1 MAIGDEVNK
10 LKKEFSGINDE
21 ANEFQAALG
30 DIASAMG
37 KAAKE
42 SEDLNQIFKQG
53 QSSVKGI
60 ANLTKELGKASK
72 DSLGNQTE
80 INSLNKV
87 RNKLLGEERRVQ
99 SQLRILEIRRQQ
111 ASGETLRSIE
121 KQMERLSDSL
131 GYSGDIANN
140 YDKILKTNKELEKSN
155 PFKGAADFVK
165 DIPVINKLLGNMV
178 QASEKYNA
186 EMKES
191 GDRTKALAKGV
202 GEYLQILGKAAF
214 AFVIK
219 EAISA
224 INYIDTASV
233 SLANNLGISKNE
245 AIGLTQEFA
254 NQSKELR
261 DMGMSYKDIM
271 EANIQLTSLQGTS
284 ALYTKES
291 ALGFKVMTKNLGLSA
306 EQASK
311 MEQFA
316 RATGT
321 NAKDQTAFTM
331 GITTM
336 ENKRYGVAVSQR
348 EIAQETATIS
358 SNIALSTKAQG
369 NNLESAVHAAKRLGL
384 SMAQVE
390 SIAGGL
396 LDFETSIAAEME
408 AELLI
413 GKDLNLERARLAALN
428 NDMKTVA
435 KEVTKQ
441 GITQASFAGMNAIQQ
456 SSVAKSL
463 GMTAKDMGD
472 MLIRQTALKKL
483 GPDIKNEGDV
493 AKLIQEMKAA
503 GKTDEEIT
511 TKIGNKQ
518 LQDAAQNLTMKEQ
531 MRKLIDDL
539 ASNVMPVLVRVF
551 QALNKLLNFL
561 SNSPTGT
568 KIAGAGVVG
577 AMGLGLGAKM
587 MGGVG
592 MRGMVKRFMP
602 GKGSAG
608 SGGKMFN
615 PLTMTRDKAGRAQYN
630 KIGRGMGKT
639 PGFVPGVKSAG
650 TFGKRLLKG
659 ARGGVGGLLGGMAL
673 DYGADM
679 AKEAGHE
686 TLGKSLSIG
695 SSALSG
701 AGMGAMIG
709 SIIPGI
715 GTAIGGAV
723 GGIVGGI
730 YGTYQEFV
738 AKGDEQL
745 EEQKKTNELLTKQT
759 EQLDNQNKELYDAI
773 SAARNIELNGVN
785 LANEG
790 ISTSKESFRIQ

>member
-1 MAIGDEVNK
+1 MAIGDEINK
-10 LKKEFSGINDE
+10 IGKDIKNINDE
-21 ANEFQAALG
+21 ASEFQEALG
-30 DIASAMG
+30 DIATAMNL
-37 KAAKE
+37 AAK
-42 SEDLNQIFKQG
+42 S
-53 QSSVKGI
+53 
-60 ANLTKELGKASK
+60 SK
-72 DSLGNQTE
+72 DLDKSLKIGAEFARGTANAAGELSKVSKEVLGNQTE
-80 INSLNKV
+80 INRLNKV
-87 RNKLLGEERRVQ
+87 KNKLLKEERGIE
-99 SQLRILEIRRQQ
+99 SQLRLLAARREF
-111 ASGETLRSIE
+111 ASKENLKTIDQ
-121 KQMERLSDSL
+121 QMERLSDTL
-131 GYSGDIANN
+131 GYSKDIVKN
-140 YDKILKTNKELEKSN
+140 YDKILQTNEKLERSN
-155 PFKGAADFVK
+155 PFKKYADFVK
-165 DIPVINKLLGNMV
+165 DIPVINKLLDNMV
-178 QASEKYNA
+178 QASEKYND
-186 EMKES
+186 EMKRS
-191 GDRTKALAKGV
+191 GNRTKALSKGV
-202 GEYLQILGKAAF
+202 GEYVKILGKAAF
-214 AFVIK
+214 AFAIK
-219 EAISA
+219 EVVSA
-224 INYIDTASV
+224 INYIDKSSV

-321 NAKDQTAFTM
+321 NAQDQTAFTM
-331 GITTM
+331 GMTTM

-348 EIAQETATIS
+348 AVAQEIATIS

-390 SIAGGL
+390 TIAGGL
-396 LDFETSIAAEME
+396 LDFESSITAEME

-456 SSVAKSL
+456 ASVAKSL

-483 GPDIKNEGDV
+483 GPDIKDEGDI
-493 AKLIQEMKAA
+493 AKLIQQMRKD
-503 GKTDEEIT
+503 GKTEKQIAD
-511 TKIGNKQ
+511 KIGNVQ
-518 LQDAAQNLTMKEQ
+518 LQEAAQNLTMQEQ
-531 MRKLIDDL
+531 IRKLIDDL
-539 ASNVMPVLVRVF
+539 AVTVMPVILRVF
-551 QALNKLLNFL
+551 QALDKLLNYFA
-561 SNSPTGT
+561 NSSAGT
-568 KIAGAGVVG
+568 KVAGAGVAG

-587 MGGVG
+587 VGGMMTRNVAGKLMGTTS
-592 MRGMVKRFMP
+592 MAQKRAMVTARNAVP
-602 GKGSAG
+602 
-608 SGGKMFN
+608 GGKSLSKI
-615 PLTMTRDKAGRAQYN
+615 PKGLTKFGGRLA
-630 KIGRGMGKT
+630 
-639 PGFVPGVKSAG
+639 
-650 TFGKRLLKG
+650 KG
-659 ARGGVGGLLGGMAL
+659 ARGGIGGLLGGLIL
-673 DYGADM
+673 DYGADK
-679 AKEAGHE
+679 AKESGHE

-695 SSALSG
+695 SSAASG

-709 SIIPGI
+709 SFIAPGI
-715 GTAIGGAV
+715 GTAIGGVV
-723 GGIVGGI
+723 GGVAGGV
-730 YGTYQEFV
+730 YGAYQEFV

-773 SAARNIELNGVN
+773 SAARSIELNGVN

-790 ISTSKESFRIQ
+790 ISTSKENFRIQ

>member
-1 MAIGDEVNK
+1 MAKGDSVNK
-10 LKKEFSGINDE
+10 LKNDFESINDE

-37 KAAKE
+37 KTAK
-42 SEDLNQIFKQG
+42 SSDDLNTLFKQG
-53 QSSVKGI
+53 TSSVQNIVKFTKDLSK
-60 ANLTKELGKASK
+60 ANK
-72 DSLGNQTE
+72 DVLGNQKE
-80 INSLNKV
+80 INRLAKV
-87 RNKLLGEERRVQ
+87 KNKLLGEERNIQ
-99 SQLRILEIRRQQ
+99 SQIRVLAQRRERARGKEKIAIDKQ
-111 ASGETLRSIE
+111 IE
-121 KQMERLSDSL
+121 GLQDSL
-131 GYSGDIANN
+131 SYSKDIANN
-140 YDKILKTNKELEKSN
+140 YDKILDTNQKLEKSN
-155 PFKGAADFVK
+155 PFKKSADFVK

-191 GDRTKALAKGV
+191 GNRTKALSKGV
-202 GEYLQILGKAAF
+202 GEYFKLLGKAAF
-214 AFVIK
+214 AFAIK
-219 EAISA
+219 EAVSA
-224 INYIDTASV
+224 INYIDKSSV

-321 NAKDQTAFTM
+321 NAQDQTAFTM
-331 GITTM
+331 GMTTM

-348 EIAQETATIS
+348 AVAQEIATIS

-390 SIAGGL
+390 TIAGGL
-396 LDFETSIAAEME
+396 LEFETSITAEME

-413 GKDLNLERARLAALN
+413 GRDLNLERARLAALN

-435 KEVTKQ
+435 EEVTKQ

-456 SSVAKSL
+456 SSIAKAL

-472 MLIRQTALKKL
+472 MLIRQTSLKKL

-511 TKIGNKQ
+511 KKIGNKQ

-531 MRKLIDDL
+531 IQKLIDDL
-539 ASNVMPVLVRVF
+539 AVTVMPVLLRVF
-551 QALNKLLNFL
+551 KALNKLLNFL
-561 SNSPTGT
+561 SNSKTGT
-568 KIAGAGVVG
+568 KVAATGVAG
-577 AMGLGLGAKM
+577 AMGLGLTAKVL
-587 MGGVG
+587 GGS
-592 MRGMVKRFMP
+592 MAR
-602 GKGSAG
+602 
-608 SGGKMFN
+608 N
-615 PLTMTRDKAGRAQYN
+615 T
-630 KIGRGMGKT
+630 IGKT
-639 PGFVPGVKSAG
+639 IGKASMTQKRAMVTARNAVPGSKTLSKIPKG
-650 TFGKRLLKG
+650 LSKFGGRLAKG
-659 ARGGVGGLLGGMAL
+659 ARGGIGGLLGGIAL
-673 DYGADM
+673 DYGADA

-686 TLGKSLSIG
+686 NLGKSLSVG

-701 AGMGAMIG
+701 AGMGAMVG
-709 SIIPGI
+709 SIIPGV
-715 GTAIGGAV
+715 GTAIGGVV
-723 GGIVGGI
+723 GGIVGGV
-730 YGTYQEFV
+730 YGAYQEFV
-738 AKGDEQL
+738 AKGDEQI

-759 EQLDNQNKELYDAI
+759 EQLNNQNKELYEAI
-773 SAARNIELNGVN
+773 SAARSIELNGVN
-785 LANEG
+785 LANQG
-790 ISTSKESFRIQ
+790 IATSKDSFRIQ

>member
-1 MAIGDEVNK
+1 
-10 LKKEFSGINDE
+10 
-21 ANEFQAALG
+21 
-30 DIASAMG
+30 
-37 KAAKE
+37 
-42 SEDLNQIFKQG
+42 
-53 QSSVKGI
+53 
-60 ANLTKELGKASK
+60 
-72 DSLGNQTE
+72 
-80 INSLNKV
+80 
-87 RNKLLGEERRVQ
+87 
-99 SQLRILEIRRQQ
+99 
-111 ASGETLRSIE
+111 
-121 KQMERLSDSL
+121 
-131 GYSGDIANN
+131 
-140 YDKILKTNKELEKSN
+140 
-155 PFKGAADFVK
+155 
-165 DIPVINKLLGNMV
+165 MV

-191 GDRTKALAKGV
+191 GDRTKALSKGV
-202 GEYLQILGKAAF
+202 GEYFKILGKAAF

-321 NAKDQTAFTM
+321 NAQDQTAFTM
-331 GITTM
+331 GMTTM

-348 EIAQETATIS
+348 AVAQEIATIS

-390 SIAGGL
+390 TIAGGL
-396 LDFETSIAAEME
+396 LDFETSITAEME

-413 GKDLNLERARLAALN
+413 GRDLNLERARLAALN
-428 NDMKTVA
+428 NDMETVA

-456 SSVAKSL
+456 SSIAKAL

-472 MLIRQTALKKL
+472 MLIRQTSLKKL
-483 GPDIKNEGDV
+483 GPDIKDEGDV

-511 TKIGNKQ
+511 KKIGNKQ

-531 MRKLIDDL
+531 MRKLIDSL
-539 ASNVMPVLVRVF
+539 AVTVMPVLVKVF
-551 QALNKLLNFL
+551 QALDKLLKFL
-561 SNSPTGT
+561 SNSSTGT
-568 KIAGAGVVG
+568 KVAGAGVAG

-587 MGGVG
+587 VGGRMARNAAKRVSNSMGTTS
-592 MRGMVKRFMP
+592 MAQKQAMETAKSTIP
-602 GKGSAG
+602 
-608 SGGKMFN
+608 GGKSLSKVPKGLAKFG
-615 PLTMTRDKAGRAQYN
+615 GRLA
-630 KIGRGMGKT
+630 
-639 PGFVPGVKSAG
+639 KS
-650 TFGKRLLKG
+650 
-659 ARGGVGGLLGGMAL
+659 ARGGIVGLIGGMAL
-673 DYGADM
+673 DYGADA
-679 AKEAGHE
+679 AKEAGNE
-686 TLGKSLSIG
+686 NLGKGLSVG
-695 SSALSG
+695 SSAVSG

-709 SIIPGI
+709 SLIAPGI
-715 GTAIGGAV
+715 GTAIGGVV
-723 GGIVGGI
+723 GGVAGGV
-730 YGTYQEFV
+730 YGAYQEFV

-759 EQLDNQNKELYDAI
+759 EQLNNQNKELYEAI
-773 SAARNIELNGVN
+773 SAARSIELNGVN
-785 LANEG
+785 LANQG
-790 ISTSKESFRIQ
+790 IATSKDSFRIQ

>member
-1 MAIGDEVNK
+1 MAVGDDI
-10 LKKEFSGINDE
+10 KKIKKDFKDINDE
-21 ANEFQAALG
+21 ATEFNAALG
-30 DIASAMG
+30 DIASSMG
-37 KAAKE
+37 KAAKN
-42 SEDLNQIFKQG
+42 SDDLGSLIKQG
-53 QSSVKGI
+53 TTSVKSI
-60 ANLTKELGKASK
+60 ANLTKELNKVNK
-72 DSLGNQTE
+72 DSLGNQKE
-80 INSLNKV
+80 INRLNKV
-87 RNKLLGEERRVQ
+87 KNKLLGEERNIQ
-99 SQLRILEIRRQQ
+99 SQLRVLAQRRERAKGKELKAIDKQIE
-111 ASGETLRSIE
+111 GLKDTLS
-121 KQMERLSDSL
+121 
-131 GYSGDIANN
+131 YSGDIVRN
-140 YDKILKTNKELEKSN
+140 YDKILETNEKLERSN
-155 PFKGAADFVK
+155 PFKGASELVK

-191 GDRTKALAKGV
+191 GNRTKALTKGV
-202 GEYLQILGKAAF
+202 GEYFKILGKAAF

-224 INYIDTASV
+224 INYIDKSSV

-261 DMGMSYKDIM
+261 NMGVTYKDIM

-291 ALGFKVMTKNLGLSA
+291 ATGFKVMTKNLGLSA

-321 NAKDQTAFTM
+321 NAQDQTAFTM
-331 GITTM
+331 GMTTM

-348 EIAQETATIS
+348 AVTQEIATIS

-390 SIAGGL
+390 QVAGGL
-396 LDFETSIAAEME
+396 LDFESSITAEME

-428 NDMKTVA
+428 NDMETVA
-435 KEVTKQ
+435 KEIGRQ
-441 GITQASFAGMNAIQQ
+441 GITQSAFAGMNAVQQ
-456 SSVAKSL
+456 ASVAKSL
-463 GMTAKDMGD
+463 GMTAKDMGS
-472 MLIRQTALKKL
+472 MLIKQTALQKL

-493 AKLIQEMKAA
+493 AKLIQQMKEDGA
-503 GKTDEEIT
+503 TEEEIT
-511 TKIGNKQ
+511 KKIGNVQ
-518 LQDAAQNLTMKEQ
+518 LQEAAQNKTMQEQ
-531 MRKLIDDL
+531 IRTLIDSL
-539 ASNVMPVLVRVF
+539 AVTVMPVLVSVF
-551 QALNKLLNFL
+551 KYLDKLLKFL
-561 SNSPTGT
+561 SNNPTGT

-577 AMGLGLGAKM
+577 AMGLGLGSKM
-587 MGGVG
+587 LGGVG
-592 MRGMVKRFMP
+592 TVGMAKRLVS
-602 GKGSAG
+602 GK
-608 SGGKMFN
+608 GGKMFN

-630 KIGRGMGKT
+630 KMGRSMGKT
-639 PGFVPGVKSAG
+639 PGFVPGVKKAG

-659 ARGGVGGLLGGMAL
+659 ARGGIGGLLGGVAL

-686 TLGKSLSIG
+686 NLGKGLSIG
-695 SSALSG
+695 SSALTG
-701 AGMGAMIG
+701 ASIGMLLGPVGA
-709 SIIPGI
+709 
-715 GTAIGGAV
+715 AIGGGLGA
-723 GGIVGGI
+723 I
-730 YGTYQEFV
+730 YGTYKEYF

-745 EEQKKTNELLTKQT
+745 EEQKKTNELLLKQT
-759 EQLDNQNKELYDAI
+759 EQLNNQNKELYDAI
-773 SAARNIELNGVN
+773 SAARSIELNGVN